1 VHRTF
6 GRSARSAFISAA
18 LAAALVC
25 VPLSAIAAPST
36 AKIRAKKAEAAAAD
50 TKLQDLNADLEL
62 KQTDLQSVTDVLTAT
77 RADIAANEAELAQA
91 EARLADSQAVLGARA
106 DAIYRGG
113 NAEFLNVLL
122 GTTDFDDFVSRLDLL
137 NLITTSD
144 AELVARVTVDRDSVA
159 QVRSALLNR
168 EAEEVALRAQAQ
180 AREADVRV
188 AVDRQ
193 KAYVASLTAEIRK
206 LIKQEEARLAR
217 VAADLARRAEEAAK
231 HPSPRPS
238 DAGSLGPSHP
248 EAAAVAKKYLGVP
261 YLWGGTTPAGFDCS
275 GLVRYAYEKIGIT
288 VPRTSRVQFTFGQF
302 IPPARTDLLEP
313 GDLVFFAYGGDPGQ
327 VHHVGMYVGGGVFI
341 HAPGTGGHVQ
351 YSSLTDR
358 ISSRRDYV
366 GAVRP

>member
-6 GRSARSAFISAA
+6 GRSATSAFISAA
-18 LAAALVC
+18 LAVALVC

-62 KQTDLQSVTDVLTAT
+62 KQTDLQAVTDVLTAT

-168 EAEEVALRAQAQ
+168 EVEEVALRAQAQ

-193 KAYVASLTAEIRK
+193 KAYVASLTAEIKK
-206 LIKQEEARLAR
+206 LIKQE
-217 VAADLARRAEEAAK
+217 
-231 HPSPRPS
+231 
-238 DAGSLGPSHP
+238 
-248 EAAAVAKKYLGVP
+248 
-261 YLWGGTTPAGFDCS
+261 
-275 GLVRYAYEKIGIT
+275 
-288 VPRTSRVQFTFGQF
+288 
-302 IPPARTDLLEP
+302 
-313 GDLVFFAYGGDPGQ
+313 
-327 VHHVGMYVGGGVFI
+327 
-341 HAPGTGGHVQ
+341 
-351 YSSLTDR
+351 
-358 ISSRRDYV
+358 
-366 GAVRP
+366 